1 MAGMHSM
8 DSMSDR
14 AQDAKE
20 QIARLREQVEM
31 LMRDRVTPAL
41 ADVAGRAEGAAR
53 DAQDLARE
61 QAEALTGRV
70 RERPLVAILVA
81 VGVGYLIGR
90 IVR

>member
-1 MAGMHSM
+1 M

>member
-1 MAGMHSM
+1 MAGMRSM

-14 AQDAKE
+14 ANDAKE

-31 LMRDRVTPAL
+31 LMRDRVTPTL
-41 ADVAGRAEGAAR
+41 ADAAGRVEGYAR
-53 DAQDLARE
+53 SAQDLARE

-70 RERPLVAILVA
+70 REQPLIAILVA
-81 VGVGYLIGR
+81 AGVGYLIGR